1 MQPTRPRGNSS
12 GTVPV
17 GVPIQSRPRTGSRR
31 RANGRQM
38 GWDGMGGVP
47 KDGFE
52 LNQDGTKRQRRI
64 HLESSRAM
72 PRTLPDSL
80 GGDSRQLGLGRCQS
94 VLQSAM
100 HLCCLDRRQQRGL
113 DVVLGPESV
122 TAAALLHRHGCHYT
136 TMLSDSPNP

>member
-1 MQPTRPRGNSS
+1 MAIPLGPFLSASPSNLVRGP
-12 GTVPV
+12 GAGAGPMA
-17 GVPIQSRPRTGSRR
+17 R
-31 RANGRQM
+31 
-38 GWDGMGGVP
+38 WDGMGWEGRGGVLR
-47 KDGFE
+47 DGFE

-64 HLESSRAM
+64 HLESSCAM

-80 GGDSRQLGLGRCQS
+80 DGDSRQLGLGRCQS

-100 HLCCLDRRQQRGL
+100 HLRCLDRRQQRVL
-113 DVVLGPESV
+113 DAVLDPESV